1 MGWMTKSE
9 FEGIPFVSRIRTM
22 AEEHPEMVAV
32 TFVDEHGSTTEL
44 TWKHLD
50 ERSNQVGRAMAA
62 RGVGFGDRVG
72 LELPNSVE
80 MVEAV
85 LAAWKIGA
93 APVPVR
99 WDLPDWERDRVAKVL
114 DAALMVGRD
123 GVDLFVEADAESTD
137 PHPLVVSPWVSGI
150 CSSGSTGTPKVIMD
164 HTPAVLLP
172 SALPFPAAWGVDVGR
187 QRILIPTALYH
198 TNGFA
203 QFTYLLAG
211 DSLTLMV
218 KFDAALAVD
227 LIEREKITT
236 VTATPTMLARIARLP
251 DIDRRDFSSL
261 VWVQQGAASFPPALV
276 RTWIDLIGGD
286 RLYMCYGMT
295 ERLGLTAIRGDEWL
309 EHPGSIGRG
318 FRGTELRILDE
329 RQRDVPAGEVGE
341 IYLRST
347 TTGKYGYLGSSQT
360 LPMTDDGFATA
371 GDLGRLDADGYL
383 YIADRRVDMI
393 VSGGANVFPAE
404 VEAALSEHPEV
415 ADVVVIG
422 LPDPEWGHRVHAII
436 EPEGLTASLSEEEIR
451 AFAKQRLA
459 AYKVPKTVEFV
470 STIPRS
476 AATKVNRAQLV
487 ADRTPDDAS
496 ADLSDR
502 G

>member
-1 MGWMTKSE
+1 MTGPMV
-9 FEGIPFVSRIRTM
+9 EGTPFIDRIRTM
-22 AEEHPEMVAV
+22 AGEHPDMVAV
-32 TFVDEHGSTTEL
+32 TLVDEQGSLTEL
-44 TWKHLD
+44 TWRHLD
-50 ERSNQVGRAMAA
+50 ERSNQVARTIAA
-62 RGVGFGDRVG
+62 RGAGAGDRVG
-72 LELPNSVE
+72 LELPNSVG

-85 LAAWKIGA
+85 LGAWKVGA

-99 WDLPDWERDRVAKVL
+99 WDLPDWERDRVAQVL

-123 GVDLFVEADAESTD
+123 GSDLFVEADAMSSA
-137 PHPLVVSPWVSGI
+137 PLPPVVSPSVSGI

-164 HTPAVLLP
+164 HNPAVLLA
-172 SALPFPAAWGVDVGR
+172 SAKPFPAAWGVDVGR
-187 QRILIPTALYH
+187 QRILVPTALYH

-211 DSLTLMV
+211 DSLTIMV

-227 LIEREKITT
+227 LIERQKITT
-236 VTATPTMLARIARLP
+236 FTATPTMLARMARLP
-251 DIDRRDFSSL
+251 GIESRDFSSL

-276 RTWIDLIGGD
+276 RTWIDLVGGD

-329 RQRDVPAGEVGE
+329 DQHDVPVDEVGE
-341 IYLRST
+341 IYMRST
-347 TTGKYGYLGSSQT
+347 TTGMYGYLGSSQS
-360 LPMTDDGFATA
+360 LPTTADGFATA
-371 GDLGRLDADGYL
+371 GDLGRLDAEGYL
-383 YIADRRVDMI
+383 FIADRRVDMI

-404 VEAALSEHPEV
+404 VEAALSEHPAI

-422 LPDPEWGHRVHAII
+422 LPDPEWGHRVHAVV
-436 EPEGLTASLSEEEIR
+436 ERERPDGPPSEDEVR
-451 AFAKQRLA
+451 GFAKQRLA

-470 STIPRS
+470 DAIPRS

-487 ADRTPDDAS
+487 AERTSDPVMT
-496 ADLSDR
+496 DLN